1 MKKQIAFYIGWD
13 IVFIGQMYINSKLSI
28 LIRSIAQRSFETY
41 RLLWF
46 QIGWMIVLGVLLG
59 ILACIGNKYQVNK
72 KSAIIE
78 LVMIGIPAAY
88 MAAVLALAVSFATL
102 LGQDISFHIPFW
114 MSSSTTPMMAGSILL
129 GYEVFIF
136 TSRMVKKPNGEMGQ
150 VQNSSDDT
158 L

>member
-1 MKKQIAFYIGWD
+1 MKKQITFYIGWD

-28 LIRSIAQRSFETY
+28 LIRNIARSSFETY

-46 QIGWMIVLGVLLG
+46 EIGWMMVVGALIG
-59 ILACIGNKYQVNK
+59 ILAWIGNKYQVNK
-72 KSAIIE
+72 KTAIIE

-88 MAAVLALAVSFATL
+88 MAAVLALAVSFAML

-114 MSSSTTPMMAGSILL
+114 MNSSTTPMMAGSILF
-129 GYEVFIF
+129 GYEVFVFIK
-136 TSRMVKKPNGEMGQ
+136 RVAKKPNGDMDRIQ
-150 VQNSSDDT
+150 IRSDDT